1 MSCGWWL
8 RRFSAQVTPW
18 SLICRVPGS
27 SRKWRPGNPNAVAH
41 VSCGRVA
48 RSQWAVIVDA
58 DTGDELPDGRVGEIW
73 LHGNNV
79 CRGYWGRPDES
90 RRTFDIR
97 FVPAGAI
104 PRTTSGKLARQ
115 ACRTRY
121 LSSEF

>member
-1 MSCGWWL
+1 M
-8 RRFSAQVTPW
+8 
-18 SLICRVPGS
+18 
-27 SRKWRPGNPNAVAH
+27 
-41 VSCGRVA
+41 SCGRVA